1 MHSEFLRYMS
11 TTVIVNDFVSGN
23 PDGVP
28 TYSTNS
34 VTHYARVE
42 HNSHYVVDRNGKQ
55 VVSRARIMIGDSV
68 DSTGLP
74 TLTAT
79 DQLTWNGSTQVI
91 QTVDTFNTSLANH
104 VVAHVK

>member
-1 MHSEFLRYMS
+1 MS
-11 TTVIVNDFVSGN
+11 TTVILNDFASAG

-28 TYSTNS
+28 TYSTAA

-42 HNSHYVVDRNGKQ
+42 HKSHYVVDRNGKQ
-55 VVSRARIMIGDSV
+55 VVSRARIMIGDSTG
-68 DSTGLP
+68 STGLP
-74 TLTAT
+74 TLTVT

-91 QTVDTFNTSLANH
+91 QTVDSYNPGLAQH